1 MDCLQWMTCL
11 TQKLQAAFEKRL
23 LFVGLQGSCQRGEA
37 TAQSDIDV
45 VVLLDTV
52 CLRELSL
59 YRSILAEM
67 PWNER
72 ACGFICGKE
81 EFTHWPKHE
90 IFRFCQDTR
99 TFYGNLEQLA
109 PSITQADIQES
120 LRIGAANLYHEVC
133 HLYLYG
139 NGSAESLK
147 GAYKNAFFLLQIWY
161 YLVFGKYVQT
171 RRELLP
177 LLHDPEAELLS
188 RIICWDEQT
197 QERSEHP
204 ERWFESL
211 LNWSGRVLTDEG
223 AK

>member
-81 EFTHWPKHE
+81 EFTHWPKPVSYTH
-90 IFRFCQDTR
+90 
-99 TFYGNLEQLA
+99 
-109 PSITQADIQES
+109 
-120 LRIGAANLYHEVC
+120 
-133 HLYLYG
+133 
-139 NGSAESLK
+139 
-147 GAYKNAFFLLQIWY
+147 
-161 YLVFGKYVQT
+161 
-171 RRELLP
+171 LP
-177 LLHDPEAELLS
+177 LKPEGISPLPDTG
-188 RIICWDEQT
+188 RR
-197 QERSEHP
+197 RS
-204 ERWFESL
+204 
-211 LNWSGRVLTDEG
+211 
-223 AK
+223 AKHFWRS